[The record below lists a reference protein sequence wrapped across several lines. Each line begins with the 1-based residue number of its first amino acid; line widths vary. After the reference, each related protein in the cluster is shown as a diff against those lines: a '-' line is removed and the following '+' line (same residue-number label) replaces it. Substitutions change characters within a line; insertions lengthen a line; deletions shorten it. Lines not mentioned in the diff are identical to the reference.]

1 MKIFLTPILV
11 SLIFITS
18 SFGQERDDSHD
29 IIITV
34 EGWTEE
40 EAYLGYYVGK
50 KTYIADTAK
59 VTNGR
64 VIFEGDED
72 LDPGMYFLYT
82 PNGVFVEFLV
92 NEDSFSMRSEIGDLV
107 GKMEVLGSTENRLF
121 FDLQRKMAPLT
132 TRAKSIREELEGLS
146 GADSL
151 RKAQELSSI
160 NEQVTALRRRERDT
174 HSDTYYSQ
182 FLNLILRPEID
193 ISRIYSDDYTIR
205 QREFEKYKL
214 NFWNGTDFE
223 NRGIYRNP
231 VFENKLND
239 YLEELYGSN
248 SASIIQGIKKIFDN
262 PMNKE
267 VFRYIVMT
275 LTNKY
280 AQTKTM
286 GLDAVYVYM
295 VDTFYKSGQA
305 YWNDESTLTKMVEN
319 SNRLK
324 PILIGKKA
332 PLFNSV
338 TLDGIRISNPFSG
351 TNKDYKIVY
360 FYDSSKSESKEAIPM
375 LIDAYRELERQN
387 ISVDIISMNLFNDQ
401 SNWESF
407 IKETKLGGKIL
418 GDPNGI
424 SDAEFKYFISSAFQI
439 YILDSNDRIIAK
451 KISVQYADDFILDHV
466 DGL

>member
-1 MKIFLTPILV
+1 MKIFLTSILV

-34 EGWTEE
+34 EGWNEE

-92 NEDSFSMRSEIGDLV
+92 YEDSFSMRSEIGDLV

-132 TRAKSIREELEGLS
+132 TRANSIREELEGLS

-160 NEQVTALRRRERDT
+160 NEQVTALRRRERDI

-193 ISRIYSDDYTIR
+193 VSRIYSDDYTIR
-205 QREFEKYKL
+205 QREIEKYKL

-231 VFENKLND
+231 VFENKLNE
-239 YLEELYGSN
+239 YLEDLYGSN
-248 SASIIQGIKKIFDN
+248 SDSIIQGIKKIFAN
-262 PMNKE
+262 PMDKE

-280 AQTKTM
+280 AQTKTK
-286 GLDAVYVYM
+286 GLGAVYVYM

-305 YWNDESTLTKMVEN
+305 YWIDESTLTKMVEN
-319 SNRLK
+319 SDRLK
-324 PILIGKKA
+324 
-332 PLFNSV
+332 
-338 TLDGIRISNPFSG
+338 
-351 TNKDYKIVY
+351 
-360 FYDSSKSESKEAIPM
+360 
-375 LIDAYRELERQN
+375 QN
-387 ISVDIISMNLFNDQ
+387 
-401 SNWESF
+401 
-407 IKETKLGGKIL
+407 
-418 GDPNGI
+418 
-424 SDAEFKYFISSAFQI
+424 
-439 YILDSNDRIIAK
+439 
-451 KISVQYADDFILDHV
+451 
-466 DGL
+466 